1 MKLRRCPKCHSSK
14 WEMHLGF
21 LTGNYHCTNCNYIG
35 PILEEIDLDKKVKR
49 KKIKKRKAKKK
60 VANKE
65 KR

>member
-1 MKLRRCPKCHSSK
+1 
-14 WEMHLGF
+14 MHLGF